1 MIKSQNDL
9 FCLLFPKLFV
19 KLFFSDNLIFGNK
32 SKFINNLEK
41 TDKSFK
47 ASDQLKLLKRIAVFV
62 KPFIG
67 LLIVAI
73 LFNIIFSFF
82 TAISI
87 TVIKPIIEIITGSN
101 LTSGAETV
109 TAANPLEALKN
120 YFFQFVRNIILN
132 PDDMYSTIIN
142 LCFFILVIFLL
153 KNLFKYISSIA
164 SVKLEEGVIK
174 HIRDELFKKITSLSL
189 EFFVKKQSGNV
200 MSVLTNDVAVLNSS
214 TVAVFNGFLR
224 ESIQVILLLILLLSV
239 STELT
244 LIAFST
250 SVISLIL
257 IRIGM
262 KYLRRY
268 ASRMQ
273 TAMADYTTVLQESLS
288 GIRIIKGYNAENIIN
303 EKFSGQTSK
312 YVRSAVKYN
321 KIISLIPSIN
331 EIFAILALSVVFF
344 VGGSK
349 VVSGEMPGDE
359 LMLFLAS
366 LFAIMS
372 PVTTILHSI
381 SQFQRGAVAT
391 ERVFDILDYPLN
403 IISGSKS
410 IKEFKNEIFFDNI
423 NFSYDTV
430 PVLEGVELKIKK
442 GSKIAIVGQS
452 GSGKSTLLDLLVRFY
467 DPTFGKILIDGI
479 DIKELKIEDY
489 RALFGIVSQETILFN
504 DTIANNITFG
514 LKNVSDDKIIE
525 AAKISNSYDFIMKL
539 PDTFNTKIG
548 DRGIM
553 LSGGERQRIAIARA
567 LLRDPYILVFD
578 EATSSLDAESEKVV
592 QEAINQSM
600 KLRTAVIVAHR
611 LSTIMDC
618 DTIYVLDNGRIIEK
632 GSHIELLNLNGI
644 YKKLYEIQF
653 GR

>member
-1 MIKSQNDL
+1 MKY
-9 FCLLFPKLFV
+9 
-19 KLFFSDNLIFGNK
+19 FSVNLIFGNK
-32 SKFINNLEK
+32 SKFLNILEK
-41 TDKSFK
+41 SDKSFK
-47 ASDQLKLLKRIAVFV
+47 AINQFKLLKRIAVFV
-62 KPFIG
+62 KPYIG
-67 LLIVAI
+67 LLGVAI
-73 LFNIIFSFF
+73 LFNVIFSFF

-101 LTSGAETV
+101 LTSSAV
-109 TAANPLEALKN
+109 SIPAANQLEALKN
-120 YFFQFVRNIILN
+120 LFFQFVRDIILN
-132 PDDMYSTIIN
+132 PNDMYSTIIN

-153 KNLFKYISSIA
+153 KNIFKYISSIA

-174 HIRDELFKKITSLSL
+174 YIRDELFKKITSLSL

-200 MSVLTNDVAVLNSS
+200 MSVLTNDVTVLNSS
-214 TVAVFNGFLR
+214 TVAVLNGFLR

-250 SVISLIL
+250 SIISLVL

-288 GIRIIKGYNAENIIN
+288 GIRIIKGYNAENITN
-303 EKFSGQTSK
+303 ERFSSQTTK

-331 EIFAILALSVVFF
+331 EIFAILALSIVFF

-372 PVTTILHSI
+372 PVTTILHTI

-391 ERVFDILDYPLN
+391 ERVFEILDYPLN
-403 IISGSKS
+403 IISGSKN
-410 IKEFKNEIFFDNI
+410 IKEFTSEILFDNVS
-423 NFSYDTV
+423 FSYDTV
-430 PVLEGVELKIKK
+430 PVLEGIDLKIKK

-467 DPTFGKILIDGI
+467 DPTFGRIFIDGI
-479 DIKELKIEDY
+479 DIKELIINDY

-504 DTIANNITFG
+504 DTIANNISFG
-514 LKNVSDDKIIE
+514 LKNVTEEKIIE

-539 PDTFNTKIG
+539 PEAFNTKIG

-567 LLRDPYILVFD
+567 LLREPYILVFD

-600 KLRTAVIVAHR
+600 QSRTAVIVAHR

-618 DTIYVLDNGRIIEK
+618 DTIYVLDKGHIVEK
-632 GSHIELLNLNGI
+632 GSHKELIGLNGI
-644 YKKLYEIQF
+644 YKKLYDIQF
-653 GR
+653 NK

>member
-1 MIKSQNDL
+1 MEKS
-9 FCLLFPKLFV
+9 
-19 KLFFSDNLIFGNK
+19 
-32 SKFINNLEK
+32 
-41 TDKSFK
+41 DKSFK
-47 ASDQLKLLKRIAVFV
+47 AYDQLKLLKRIAVFV

-67 LLIVAI
+67 LLVIAI

-101 LTSGAETV
+101 LISGAEPLPT
-109 TAANPLEALKN
+109 ANPLENLKN
-120 YFFQFVRNIILN
+120 LFFQFVRNIILN

-153 KNLFKYISSIA
+153 KNFFKYISSIA

-189 EFFVKKQSGNV
+189 EFFVKKQSGNI

-224 ESIQVILLLILLLSV
+224 ESIQVILLLFLLLSV

-250 SVISLIL
+250 SIISLIL

-273 TAMADYTTVLQESLS
+273 TAMADYTSVLQESLS

-303 EKFSGQTSK
+303 EKFSDQTSK

-349 VVSGEMPGDE
+349 VVSGIMPGDE

-391 ERVFDILDYPLN
+391 ERVFEILDHPLN

-410 IKEFKNEIFFDNI
+410 IKEFSNEISFDNI
-423 NFSYDTV
+423 SFAYDTV

-452 GSGKSTLLDLLVRFY
+452 GSGKSTMLDLLVRFY
-467 DPTFGKILIDGI
+467 DPTFGRILIDGT
-479 DIKELKIEDY
+479 DIKELKIDDY

-514 LKNVSDDKIIE
+514 LKNITDDKIIE

-539 PDTFNTKIG
+539 PESFNTKIG

-567 LLRDPYILVFD
+567 LLREPYILVFD

-600 KLRTAVIVAHR
+600 KSRTAVIVAHR

-618 DTIYVLDNGRIIEK
+618 DMIYVLDNGRIVEK
-632 GSHIELLNLNGI
+632 GSHKELISINGI
-644 YKKLYEIQF
+644 YKKLYDIQF
-653 GR
+653 NR

>member
-109 TAANPLEALKN
+109 PAANPLEALKN

-153 KNLFKYISSIA
+153 KNFFKYISSIA

>member
-1 MIKSQNDL
+1 MEKTENKLKGSSQ
-9 FCLLFPKLFV
+9 V
-19 KLFFSDNLIFGNK
+19 KLLR
-32 SKFINNLEK
+32 
-41 TDKSFK
+41 
-47 ASDQLKLLKRIAVFV
+47 RIAGFV

-67 LLIVAI
+67 LLFSAI
-73 LFNIIFSFF
+73 SLNVVFSFF
-82 TAISI
+82 SAISI
-87 TVIKPIIEIITGSN
+87 TVIKPIMEIITSSYFLSGIESN
-101 LTSGAETV
+101 ASL
-109 TAANPLEALKN
+109 NPLETLKN
-120 YFFQFVRNIILN
+120 SFFSFITSIILN
-132 PDDMYSTIIN
+132 RDDLYSTIIN
-142 LCFFILVIFLL
+142 LCIFIVIIFLI
-153 KNLFKYISSIA
+153 KNIFKYISSIA

-174 HIRDELFKKITSLSL
+174 HIRDEVFRKITSLSI

-224 ESIQVILLLILLLSV
+224 ESIQVILLLFLLLSV
-239 STELT
+239 SAELT

-250 SVISLIL
+250 SVISLVL

-273 TAMADYTTVLQESLS
+273 TAMADYTSVLQETLS
-288 GIRIIKGYNAENIIN
+288 GIRIIKGYNAENKIN
-303 EKFSGQTSK
+303 EKFSDQTSK

-349 VVSGEMPGDE
+349 VISGEMPGDE

-372 PVTTILHSI
+372 PVSTIIHNI

-391 ERVFDILDYPLN
+391 ERVFEILDYPQN
-403 IISGSKS
+403 VVSGSRPINQLS
-410 IKEFKNEIFFDNI
+410 NEIVFDNVS
-423 NFSYDTV
+423 FSYDTL
-430 PVLEGVELKIKK
+430 PVLEEVNIKIEK
-442 GSKIAIVGQS
+442 GTKIAIVGQS
-452 GSGKSTLLDLLVRFY
+452 GSGKSTMLDLLIRFY
-467 DPTFGKILIDGI
+467 DPTKGKILIDGI
-479 DIKELKIEDY
+479 DIREIKIQDY
-489 RALFGIVSQETILFN
+489 RSLFGIVSQETILFN
-504 DTIANNITFG
+504 DTIANNISFG
-514 LKNVSDDKIIE
+514 MKDVSDEKIIE

-539 PDTFNTKIG
+539 PDGFNTKIG

-567 LLRDPYILVFD
+567 LLREPYILVFD

-592 QEAINQSM
+592 QDAINQSM
-600 KLRTAVIVAHR
+600 KSRTAVIVAHR
-611 LSTIMDC
+611 LSTIADC
-618 DTIYVLDNGRIIEK
+618 DKIYVIDNGKIIES
-632 GSHIELLNLNGI
+632 GTHEELLQTDGT
-644 YKKLYEIQF
+644 YKKLYEIQTNKYSR
-653 GR
+653 GERI

>member
-1 MIKSQNDL
+1 MKY
-9 FCLLFPKLFV
+9 
-19 KLFFSDNLIFGNK
+19 FSVNLIFGNK
-32 SKFINNLEK
+32 SKFLNILEK
-41 TDKSFK
+41 SDKSFK
-47 ASDQLKLLKRIAVFV
+47 AINQFKLLKRIAVFV
-62 KPFIG
+62 KPYIG
-67 LLIVAI
+67 LLGVAI
-73 LFNIIFSFF
+73 LFNVIFSFF

-101 LTSGAETV
+101 LTSSAESIP
-109 TAANPLEALKN
+109 AANQLEALKN
-120 YFFQFVRNIILN
+120 LFFQFVRDIILN
-132 PDDMYSTIIN
+132 PNDMYSTIIN

-153 KNLFKYISSIA
+153 KNIFKYISSIA

-174 HIRDELFKKITSLSL
+174 YIRDELFKKITSLSL

-200 MSVLTNDVAVLNSS
+200 MSVLTNDVTVLNSS
-214 TVAVFNGFLR
+214 TVAVLNGFLR

-250 SVISLIL
+250 SIISLVL

-288 GIRIIKGYNAENIIN
+288 GIRIIKGYNAENITN
-303 EKFSGQTSK
+303 ERFSSQTTK

-331 EIFAILALSVVFF
+331 EIFAILALSIVFF

-372 PVTTILHSI
+372 PVTTILHTI

-391 ERVFDILDYPLN
+391 ERVFEILDYPLN
-403 IISGSKS
+403 IISGSKN
-410 IKEFKNEIFFDNI
+410 IKEFTSEILFDNVS
-423 NFSYDTV
+423 FSYDTV
-430 PVLEGVELKIKK
+430 PVLEGIDLKIKK

-467 DPTFGKILIDGI
+467 DPTFGRIFIDGI
-479 DIKELKIEDY
+479 DIKELIINDY

-504 DTIANNITFG
+504 DTIANNISFG
-514 LKNVSDDKIIE
+514 LKNVTEEKIIE

-539 PDTFNTKIG
+539 PEAFNTKIG

-567 LLRDPYILVFD
+567 LLREPYILVFD

-600 KLRTAVIVAHR
+600 QSRTAVIVAHR

-618 DTIYVLDNGRIIEK
+618 DTIYVLDKGHIVEK
-632 GSHIELLNLNGI
+632 GSHKELIGLNGI
-644 YKKLYEIQF
+644 YKKLYDIQF
-653 GR
+653 NK

>member
-1 MIKSQNDL
+1 MDH
-9 FCLLFPKLFV
+9 
-19 KLFFSDNLIFGNK
+19 
-32 SKFINNLEK
+32 
-41 TDKSFK
+41 TDKNFK
-47 ASDQLKLLKRIAVFV
+47 ASDQFRLLKRITIFV
-62 KPFIG
+62 KPFTG
-67 LLIVAI
+67 LLFVAI

-82 TAISI
+82 TAVSI

-101 LTSGAETV
+101 LMTGRESV
-109 TAANPLEALKN
+109 QAANPLESLKN
-120 YFFQFVRNIILN
+120 LFFQFIRDLILN
-132 PDDMYSTIIN
+132 PKDMYSTIVN
-142 LCFFILVIFLL
+142 LCFFIIVVFLL
-153 KNLFKYISSIA
+153 KNFFKYISSIA

-174 HIRDELFKKITSLSL
+174 HIRDELFKKITSLSI
-189 EFFVKKQSGNV
+189 EFFVKRQSGNV
-200 MSVLTNDVAVLNSS
+200 MSILTNDVAVLNSS

-224 ESIQVILLLILLLSV
+224 ESIQVILFLILLLSV

-250 SVISLIL
+250 SFISLIL

-273 TAMADYTTVLQESLS
+273 TAMADYTSVLQETLS
-288 GIRIIKGYNAENIIN
+288 GIRIIKGYNAEEKIN
-303 EKFSGQTSK
+303 EKFLVQTSR
-312 YVRSAVKYN
+312 YVRSSVKYN

-349 VVSGEMPGDE
+349 VISGKLPGDE

-372 PVTTILHSI
+372 PISTILHNI

-391 ERVFDILDYPLN
+391 GRVFEIFDYPQ
-403 IISGSKS
+403 IVISGTNK
-410 IKEFKNEIFFDNI
+410 ITKFNNEIVFDNVSFAY
-423 NFSYDTV
+423 NTNL
-430 PVLEGVELKIKK
+430 VLEGVNIEIEK

-452 GSGKSTLLDLLVRFY
+452 GSGKSTILDLLIRFY
-467 DPTFGKILIDGI
+467 DPTKGKILIDGK
-479 DIKELKIEDY
+479 DIKYLNLQQY
-489 RALFGIVSQETILFN
+489 RSLFGIVSQETILFN

-514 LKNVSDDKIIE
+514 LKDISEEKIKE
-525 AAKISNSYDFIMKL
+525 VAKISNSYDFIMKL
-539 PDTFNTKIG
+539 PNGFNTKIG

-567 LLRDPYILVFD
+567 LLREPYILVFD
-578 EATSSLDAESEKVV
+578 EATSSLDAESEKIV
-592 QEAINQSM
+592 QEAINQS
-600 KLRTAVIVAHR
+600 LRSRTAVIVAHR
-611 LSTIMDC
+611 LSTISDC
-618 DTIYVLDNGRIIEK
+618 DKIFVIDKGKIVEI
-632 GSHIELLNLNGI
+632 GSHKELIEYGGI

-653 GR
+653 NK

>member
-1 MIKSQNDL
+1 M
-9 FCLLFPKLFV
+9 FPKLFV

-109 TAANPLEALKN
+109 PAANPLEALKN

-153 KNLFKYISSIA
+153 KNFFKYISSIA

>member
-1 MIKSQNDL
+1 
-9 FCLLFPKLFV
+9 V

-109 TAANPLEALKN
+109 PAANPLEALKN

-153 KNLFKYISSIA
+153 KNFFKYISSIA
-164 SVKLEEGVIK
+164 SVMLEEGVIK

>member
-1 MIKSQNDL
+1 
-9 FCLLFPKLFV
+9 
-19 KLFFSDNLIFGNK
+19 
-32 SKFINNLEK
+32 LEK

-109 TAANPLEALKN
+109 PAANPLEALKN

-153 KNLFKYISSIA
+153 KNFFKYISSIA